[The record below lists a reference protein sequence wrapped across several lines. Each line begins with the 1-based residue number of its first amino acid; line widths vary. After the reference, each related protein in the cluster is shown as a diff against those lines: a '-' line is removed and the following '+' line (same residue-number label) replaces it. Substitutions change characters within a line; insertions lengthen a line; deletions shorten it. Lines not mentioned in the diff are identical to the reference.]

1 MRTLLLAVR
10 VGAALVAPP
19 ALADG
24 PIGPSLSITGNG
36 RLLRPAGAMV
46 TVGNFPMAGALTP
59 DGRFYW
65 AVDAGHG
72 HNDVRIVDVA
82 TRAVVQALPLP
93 GAGWGIAIAP
103 DGRSA
108 YVPGTSKGQDA
119 PEGPTKGDH
128 GDVVH
133 VFAVDPASGR
143 ATEGDPIA
151 LPQSGP
157 GSAQQNSLP
166 PVTAD
171 FP

>member
-1 MRTLLLAVR
+1 MRNLLLAVT

-36 RLLRPAGAMV
+36 RHLRPAGAMV
-46 TVGNFPMAGALTP
+46 TVGDFPMAGAITP

-82 TRAVVQALPLP
+82 GRRVVQTLPLP

-103 DGRSA
+103 DGRHA
-108 YVPGTSKGQDA
+108 YVPGTAKGSDT
-119 PEGPTKGDH
+119 PEGPTKGDD

-133 VFAVDPASGR
+133 VFDVDPRTGL
-143 ATEGDPIA
+143 ATERDPIA

-157 GSAQQNSLP
+157 GSAQR
-166 PVTAD
+166 
-171 FP
+171 